1 MLIYFV
7 PFQIMLKVIYFKLF
21 RSMILEIYHM
31 YMYDA
36 LQIRYIDNKN
46 VTFG

>member
-7 PFQIMLKVIYFKLF
+7 PFQIMLKVIYFKL
-21 RSMILEIYHM
+21 RVMILEIYHM